1 MKFSSNL
8 KLEWK
13 ELERFDK
20 SSDEDRSIVFYVEN
34 EYYTIYLKSLIE
46 TLVNEYGL
54 KVSYVT
60 SSKTDPLLKS
70 TNKNISSFYIGDGIV
85 RTKFFINLRA
95 DVLVMTMPDLE
106 IFHIKRSKV
115 HQVHYV
121 HVLHSL
127 NSTHFAYR
135 KNAFD
140 HFDTIFCA
148 GPYHVNEIRETEKKY
163 GLKEKKLVECGY
175 GRLDDLLHIVKN
187 RDPKKNS
194 KNKRKIIL
202 VAPSWGKNGL
212 IETKG
217 EYVVQ
222 TLLDFG
228 YNVILRPHPI
238 TIKKSHKI
246 IQNIEKK
253 FKENPNF
260 KLEVDIRNS
269 DSFFSCDCMI
279 SDWSGVAIEY
289 AFALEKPVLYIDV
302 TQKMVNSDANDIE
315 IVPLEKKIRAQVGD
329 IVSLS
334 EISKIPSKIEN
345 LWLNSPQIKKQ
356 IQKIREETVFN
367 IGNSGKAGSKYLVQL
382 LKKNTKF

>member
-1 MKFSSNL
+1 MKFGSNL

-13 ELERFDK
+13 ESERFDK
-20 SSDEDRSIVFYVEN
+20 SSDRDRSIVFYAEN
-34 EYYTIYLKSLIE
+34 ESYTIYLQPLMDSLI
-46 TLVNEYGL
+46 NEHGL
-54 KVSYVT
+54 KISYVT

-70 TNKNISSFYIGDGIV
+70 NNGNISSFYIGDGIA

-95 DVLVMTMPDLE
+95 EILVTTMPDLE
-106 IFHIKRSKV
+106 TFHIKRSKV

-127 NSTHFAYR
+127 NSTHFSYR

-148 GPYHVNEIRETEKKY
+148 GSYHVNEIREAEKKY

-175 GRLDDLLHIVKN
+175 GRLDELLQIVKN
-187 RDPKKNS
+187 RDLEKNIE
-194 KNKRKIIL
+194 NERKIIL
-202 VAPSWGKNGL
+202 VAPSWGKSGL
-212 IETKG
+212 IESNG

-228 YNVILRPHPI
+228 YDVILRPHPM
-238 TIKKSHKI
+238 TLKKSQKI
-246 IQNIEKK
+246 IQSIEKK
-253 FKENPNF
+253 FGKNPNF
-260 KLEVDIRNS
+260 KLETNIKNI
-269 DSFFSCDCMI
+269 DSFFICDCMI

-289 AFALEKPVLYIDV
+289 AFALEKPVLYVD
-302 TQKMVNSDANDIE
+302 TPQKMVNPEANNIE
-315 IVPLEKKIRAQVGD
+315 IVPLEKRIRAEIGY

-334 EISKIPSKIEN
+334 ELSKIPSKIEN
-345 LWLNSPQIKKQ
+345 LWINSAQIKNQ
-356 IQKIREETVFN
+356 IQKIRGKTVFN
-367 IGNSGKAGSKYLVQL
+367 IGNSGNVGSKYLVQL

>member
-8 KLEWK
+8 KLEWN

-20 SSDEDRSIVFYVEN
+20 SSDKDRSIVFYAEN

-46 TLVNEYGL
+46 TLVNEYDL
-54 KVSYVT
+54 KISYVT

-70 TNKNISSFYIGDGIV
+70 TNKNILSYYIGDGIV

-95 DVLVMTMPDLE
+95 NVLVMTMPDLE
-106 IFHIKRSKV
+106 TFHIKRSKIYP
-115 HQVHYV
+115 VHYV
-121 HVLHSL
+121 YVFHSL
-127 NSTHFAYR
+127 CSTHYIYR
-135 KNAFD
+135 KTAFD
-140 HFDTIFCA
+140 NFDTIFCA
-148 GPYHVNEIRETEKKY
+148 GSYHVNEICETEKKY

-194 KNKRKIIL
+194 KNKRKTIL
-202 VAPSWGKNGL
+202 VAPSWGKNGV

-217 EYVVQ
+217 EHVVQ

-228 YNVILRPHPI
+228 YNVILRPHPM

-302 TQKMVNSDANDIE
+302 TQKMLNSDANNIE
-315 IVPLEKKIRAQVGD
+315 IIPLEKKIRAQVGD

-334 EISKIPSKIEN
+334 EISKIPSKLEN
-345 LWLNSPQIKKQ
+345 LWVNSSQIEKQ
-356 IQKIREETVFN
+356 IQKIREETISN
-367 IGNSGKAGSKYLVQL
+367 IGNSGKVGSKYLVQL

>member
-34 EYYTIYLKSLIE
+34 EHYTIYLKSLIE

-95 DVLVMTMPDLE
+95 DVLVMTTPDLE
-106 IFHIKRSKV
+106 TFHIKRSIV

-222 TLLDFG
+222 TLLDSGF
-228 YNVILRPHPI
+228 NVILRPHPM
-238 TIKKSHKI
+238 TIKKSN
-246 IQNIEKK
+246 NI
-253 FKENPNF
+253 
-260 KLEVDIRNS
+260 
-269 DSFFSCDCMI
+269 
-279 SDWSGVAIEY
+279 
-289 AFALEKPVLYIDV
+289 
-302 TQKMVNSDANDIE
+302 
-315 IVPLEKKIRAQVGD
+315 
-329 IVSLS
+329 
-334 EISKIPSKIEN
+334 
-345 LWLNSPQIKKQ
+345 
-356 IQKIREETVFN
+356 IQKIEK
-367 IGNSGKAGSKYLVQL
+367 NSKII
-382 LKKNTKF
+382 